1 MKILTTADGERIVM
15 DDDTADFLLGPQGE
29 AMLRRKA
36 KREQFAAEVAA
47 ELRARALEDAW
58 EQHLAADE
66 EPMAM
71 RLLHHRIEMR
81 RDRDREGE

>member
-1 MKILTTADGERIVM
+1 MKILHTADGERIVM
-15 DDDTADFLLGPQGE
+15 DDDTADFLLGPEGE

-36 KREQFAAEVAA
+36 ERDQLAAQAAA
-47 ELRARALEDAW
+47 ELRARALEEAW
-58 EQHLAADE
+58 EQHLAADD

-81 RDRDREGE
+81 RDRDRED